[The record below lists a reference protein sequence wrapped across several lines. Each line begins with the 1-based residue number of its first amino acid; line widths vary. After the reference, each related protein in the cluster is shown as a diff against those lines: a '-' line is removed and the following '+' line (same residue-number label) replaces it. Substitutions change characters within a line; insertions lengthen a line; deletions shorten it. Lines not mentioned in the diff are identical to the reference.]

1 MAETAPQPDRARLR
15 EVLADFPRGTV
26 PIFPEELKALLDRL
40 DELEAE
46 NRLLREEIRI
56 REESQIPVIPRAA
69 AERMAKLEAENERL
83 EIAVRAAE
91 VFFDISREALMKTPL
106 GKEETTT

>member
-46 NRLLREEIRI
+46 N
-56 REESQIPVIPRAA
+56 
-69 AERMAKLEAENERL
+69 ERMKS
-83 EIAVRAAE
+83 EIQNPW
-91 VFFDISREALMKTPL
+91 SPL
-106 GKEETTT
+106 RR